1 MCKNETFLQPCSKL
15 FSEIY
20 NSSINNLKINTL
32 TEQAKHTMFPP
43 NSRKTWLN
51 NSQIQK
57 LLKVLSKSTIFCS
70 VINVNDEKPK
80 HMQPSLKVVIVH
92 CFHVESSSD
101 AINVNLLTN
110 PSNHQH
116 SKMPD
121 FSRYSSFVAFSN
133 LVLSAQYKITTMHMY
148 ILY

>member
-1 MCKNETFLQPCSKL
+1 MVDLKFNEIMCKNETFLQPCSKL

-80 HMQPSLKVVIVH
+80 HM
-92 CFHVESSSD
+92 
-101 AINVNLLTN
+101 
-110 PSNHQH
+110 
-116 SKMPD
+116 
-121 FSRYSSFVAFSN
+121 
-133 LVLSAQYKITTMHMY
+133 
-148 ILY
+148 